1 MRNSKVWAVS
11 GIFKTSQVVLI
22 SFMGAAFSIMAFNND
37 VGVTK
42 MFSQIYELV
51 TGTKVLDLQCWNLRT
66 VSELPLEF

>member
-1 MRNSKVWAVS
+1 MGGVWH
-11 GIFKTSQVVLI
+11 ILKTSQVVLI

-51 TGTKVLDLQCWNLRT
+51 TGTKSDGLQCWNLRT

>member
-1 MRNSKVWAVS
+1 
-11 GIFKTSQVVLI
+11 
-22 SFMGAAFSIMAFNND
+22 MAFNND

-51 TGTKVLDLQCWNLRT
+51 TGTKNVLDLQCWNLRT